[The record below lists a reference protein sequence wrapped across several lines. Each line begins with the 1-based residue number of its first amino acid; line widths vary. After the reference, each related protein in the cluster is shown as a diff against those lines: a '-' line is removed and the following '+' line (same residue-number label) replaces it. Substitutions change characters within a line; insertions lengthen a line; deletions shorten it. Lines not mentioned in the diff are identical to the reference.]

1 MDYTKPI
8 ELGIAE
14 KLKKD
19 EGYRK
24 SFFRAFATDSIAL
37 QIRQLRK
44 FRELKQA
51 ELAAT
56 ADMKQS
62 AVSRIEQ
69 AEYSSWTFN
78 TLWRVAEALNARL
91 IVRFQPIEDAIGE
104 YEIKEGIE
112 TPSVGKATY
121 IEISSSQGYV
131 SSGVAVIA
139 KMGSVT
145 ISSIQTTQVTEH
157 RKEFV
162 IPIEAVTTYQAEVYD
177 YGRRSTN

>member
-19 EGYRK
+19 EGYRRA
-24 SFFRAFATDSIAL
+24 FFRASATDSIAL

-44 FRELKQA
+44 LRVLKQA
-51 ELAAT
+51 ELAEA

-91 IVRFQPIEDAIGE
+91 IVRFQPIESAIKE
-104 YEIKEGIE
+104 YEMSEHIGAALAKG
-112 TPSVGKATY
+112 SY
-121 IEISSSQGYV
+121 YV
-131 SSGVAVIA
+131 SGETLGSQYSTMKPQTALPKRVSVSGSTA
-139 KMGSVT
+139 KMQAIT
-145 ISSIQTTQVTEH
+145 IAQSQ
-157 RKEFV
+157 RGFV
-162 IPIEAVTTYQAEVYD
+162 MNTGATN
-177 YGRRSTN
+177 GR